1 MIWLKL
7 IVGSKLGRTVAVV
20 LAAMLILSLT
30 ILWYRNAI
38 EDQVLREVET
48 QQLKEQIE
56 TREKIDEAVR
66 TSPRERDAAV
76 EWLRKRN
83 SGK

>member
-20 LAAMLILSLT
+20 LAATLILSLT
-30 ILWYRNAI
+30 ILWYRNTI
-38 EDQVLREVET
+38 ENQVLQGVEI
-48 QQLKEQIE
+48 QQAKDQIK
-56 TREKIDEAVR
+56 TRDKIDEAVR